1 MLKVQINTIKSLKT
15 PLIFHTKHHLVSRVY
30 LITINIK
37 RSLKRQQWWKKW
49 WFSRFLFVRSF
60 KSLPLGDS
68 YPSKYQGQKRVAIYA
83 VWQNRFEPN
92 GKSLK
97 RWPILSPVWIA
108 THYCVRLLFRYN
120 KRYCPAI
127 QRITTSINSK
137 FDDDDFDL
145 RVLPNIDQS
154 PR

>member
-1 MLKVQINTIKSLKT
+1 MKIF
-15 PLIFHTKHHLVSRVY
+15 LIFRTQYHLVSRVCS
-30 LITINIK
+30 ITINIK
-37 RSLKRQQWWKKW
+37 RILKRQQRWMER

-68 YPSKYQGQKRVAIYA
+68 YPSKYHGQKRVAVNA

-97 RWPILSPVWIA
+97 RWPILSPVRIA

-120 KRYCPAI
+120 KRHCPAI

-145 RVLPNIDQS
+145 CMPPDQFPS
-154 PR
+154 Q